1 MNQDFQDRIDR
12 YLLHGDTMSE
22 EDKAQFLKEIEE
34 DAEKR
39 DLYEFT
45 KNLKA
50 ALVSRDQKLKAI
62 AEFQQECKRRKPKR
76 RNLLL
81 WVSGIAA
88 ALVIGF
94 FAVDI
99 MTVGDAPDDNVRGGE
114 DVFEN
119 VDPSQLDECKSSPN
133 FKTPNDTTD
142 IDTIAK
148 HK

>member
-1 MNQDFQDRIDR
+1 MNQDFQDRIDQ

-39 DLYEFT
+39 DQYEFT
-45 KNLKA
+45 KNLKT

-62 AEFQQECKRRKPKR
+62 AEFQLECKRRKPKR

-114 DVFEN
+114 DVFEQ
-119 VDPSQLDECKSSPN
+119 VPPSYSVPRSSSP
-133 FKTPNDTTD
+133 KYKIPNDTTD

>member
-1 MNQDFQDRIDR
+1 
-12 YLLHGDTMSE
+12 MSE

-39 DLYEFT
+39 DQYEFT

-119 VDPSQLDECKSSPN
+119 VSP
-133 FKTPNDTTD
+133 KIPNDTTD

>member
-1 MNQDFQDRIDR
+1 MNQDFQDRIDQ

-22 EDKAQFLKEIEE
+22 EDKAHFLKEIEE

-39 DLYEFT
+39 DQYEFT

-62 AEFQQECKRRKPKR
+62 AEFQQECKRRKPTR

-99 MTVGDAPDDNVRGGE
+99 MTVGDAPNDNVRGGE
-114 DVFEN
+114 DVFEQ
-119 VDPSQLDECKSSPN
+119 VASSHSVPCN
-133 FKTPNDTTD
+133 SSEKHKIPNDTTD

>member
-1 MNQDFQDRIDR
+1 MNQDFQDRIDQ

-22 EDKAQFLKEIEE
+22 EDKAHFLKEIEE

-39 DLYEFT
+39 DQYEFT

-62 AEFQQECKRRKPKR
+62 AEFQQECKRRKPTR

-99 MTVGDAPDDNVRGGE
+99 MTVGDAPNDNVRGGE
-114 DVFEN
+114 DVFEQ
-119 VDPSQLDECKSSPN
+119 VAPSHSVPCNSSE
-133 FKTPNDTTD
+133 KHKMPNDTTD